1 MFTALHN
8 GVALCTAMMIEIP
21 RSEVIHKLAKVLSLG
36 PNSLCANL
44 GSDHHLGLLLLHWI
58 AKTIG
63 CVKGLIVANRN
74 GYVLQKE
81 IY

>member
-8 GVALCTAMMIEIP
+8 GVALCNAMMIEIP
-21 RSEVIHKLAKVLSLG
+21 RSEVSQSTQLG
-36 PNSLCANL
+36 PHSLCANL

-63 CVKGLIVANRN
+63 CVKGLIVADRD